1 MRPREIVLLDD
12 AIEDLRDIRRA
23 IYRLSKSRVVAD
35 NYIKRIRIQLR
46 HIEYT
51 AEACPR
57 YIGANGLDLGYRFT
71 PVEHYLAFFLVE
83 DDVVKIDRILHSRRD
98 FDRELGA

>member
-12 AIEDLRDIRRA
+12 AIEGLREIKRA
-23 IYRLSKSRVVAD
+23 VCRLSKSRVVAD
-35 NYIKRIRIQLR
+35 NYIKRVRAQLR

-57 YIGANGLDLGYRFT
+57 YIGANELDIGYRFT

-83 DDVVKIDRILHSRRD
+83 EDAVKVDRILHLRRD
-98 FDRELGA
+98 FDRELGE